1 MGNQDQSVILK
12 LGFAWLGNWCQDGQM
27 ALPQIHIFHIYTR
40 SKFTKPRF
48 TQNPDLHTPKFT
60 QPHIGIPK
68 FTQVKFTPNS
78 TQIYT
83 TQIYTKP
90 EFIDLSIPG

>member
-1 MGNQDQSVILK
+1 MGNQDPSVILK
-12 LGFAWLGNWCQDGQM
+12 LGFAWLGNWGQDGQM

-48 TQNPDLHTPKFT
+48 TQNPDLHKLKFT
-60 QPHIGIPK
+60 QLI
-68 FTQVKFTPNS
+68 FTHTQIYTAPYWP

-90 EFIDLSIPG
+90 KYINLSIPG